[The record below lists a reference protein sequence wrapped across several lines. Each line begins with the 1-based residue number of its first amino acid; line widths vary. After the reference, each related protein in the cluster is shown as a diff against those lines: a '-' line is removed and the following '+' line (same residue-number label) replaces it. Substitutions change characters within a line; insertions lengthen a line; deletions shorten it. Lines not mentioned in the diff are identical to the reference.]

1 MPWFLP
7 ARAAL
12 LCGRGTVV
20 TCERAFPFAPLG
32 TQVPESPPARAALLG
47 GRGTVVSVGVLGAV
61 DLLGVQPFG
70 EPFRRIP
77 LAKLRVLR
85 HQNIEIA
92 QRPLDAGKVYRPH
105 AHAVTL
111 GDVGGTAEN
120 PRDRSASAT
129 RAAVVERVGSP
140 RR

>member
-1 MPWFLP
+1 MVLFNLP
-7 ARAAL
+7 SAAL
-12 LCGRGTVV
+12 LCGRWALV
-20 TCERAFPFAPLG
+20 TLRTWLSLRPLLGRRCRASL
-32 TQVPESPPARAALLG
+32 PARAALLG

-70 EPFRRIP
+70 EPFWRIP
-77 LAKLRVLR
+77 LANFRVLR

-111 GDVGGTAEN
+111 GGV
-120 PRDRSASAT
+120 
-129 RAAVVERVGSP
+129 
-140 RR
+140 